1 MGHTSQCTG
10 VGPGRCY
17 KWQKGPGV
25 GHGEAAETGRRE
37 DSSLVRREQPALGAV
52 EGSQVGVKAA
62 AARVPNFQ

>member
-1 MGHTSQCTG
+1 M
-10 VGPGRCY
+10 
-17 KWQKGPGV
+17 